1 MLHRKKAH
9 SVAPVEDY
17 DCSKSRTKIG
27 LSIDITVQ
35 KCYLHKCATKLR
47 MSYNVEQHTSA
58 GTSH

>member
-1 MLHRKKAH
+1 MLHQKKAH
-9 SVAPVEDY
+9 SAAPVEDY

-35 KCYLHKCATKLR
+35 KCYLHKYATKIH
-47 MSYNVEQHTSA
+47 MSYIIGKHTSA